1 MARHCFVFA
10 FYMCRIKL
18 KAVHKFASTAAAV
31 EDISAMQE
39 GKMSKSLKKFLTDE
53 VVNKGKGKDK
63 LAVVDKALGESW
75 TCRC

>member
-1 MARHCFVFA
+1 MLSWGASFA
-10 FYMCRIKL
+10 FLLSMYRIKL

-53 VVNKGKGKDK
+53 VVTKGKGKEK
-63 LAVVDKALGESW
+63 LAVVDKTLGEL
-75 TCRC
+75 